1 MTLSFWIIL
10 YLLISIGIGL
20 YASRRVKNETDYI
33 LAGRG
38 LPIYITIA
46 TTFATWF
53 GSETV
58 LWTSSTFINEWLSW
72 ILADP
77 FWAGLCLILVWLF
90 FARPL
95 YRMGVKTLGDFYKI
109 KYGRTVEVFASI
121 MIIVSYIGW
130 VSAQIVALGLIFD
143 ILTEWSQFAAITQA
157 EWSFIG
163 GGIVLFYTIFWGMW
177 SVAMT
182 DFFQM
187 IIIVVWLFIA
197 MIYVGDK
204 AGGVTNVISLASSE
218 GRFNIFPEWVSIPA
232 IIAALAAM
240 LTLGFWSIP
249 QQDVFQRTLS
259 ANSEKNA
266 GRGVVI
272 GGSLYIIV
280 AFVPILLGYAA
291 FIVAPDLVSKY
302 IETDSQHILPELI
315 LTQTPLFVQVMFFGA
330 LLSAIMSTASGT
342 LLAPSALFAENILK
356 PFLPGI
362 SDKKLLFVTRS
373 SVFGFFFII
382 MSFVWYK
389 YQNSEANIFSMVEN
403 AYKITLA
410 WALVPLVAGIYCK
423 RVHTVN
429 AIISML
435 VWVGTWISLEYFIE
449 VEEIYYMPP
458 HFFAFLVSIP
468 AFFLGGVLYRW
479 SHNNNKSPDNS
490 DDVL

>member
-1 MTLSFWIIL
+1 
-10 YLLISIGIGL
+10 
-20 YASRRVKNETDYI
+20 
-33 LAGRG
+33 
-38 LPIYITIA
+38 
-46 TTFATWF
+46 
-53 GSETV
+53 
-58 LWTSSTFINEWLSW
+58 
-72 ILADP
+72 
-77 FWAGLCLILVWLF
+77 
-90 FARPL
+90 
-95 YRMGVKTLGDFYKI
+95 
-109 KYGRTVEVFASI
+109 
-121 MIIVSYIGW
+121 
-130 VSAQIVALGLIFD
+130 
-143 ILTEWSQFAAITQA
+143 
-157 EWSFIG
+157 
-163 GGIVLFYTIFWGMW
+163 
-177 SVAMT
+177 
-182 DFFQM
+182 
-187 IIIVVWLFIA
+187 
-197 MIYVGDK
+197 
-204 AGGVTNVISLASSE
+204 
-218 GRFNIFPEWVSIPA
+218 
-232 IIAALAAM
+232 M

-266 GRGVVI
+266 GRGAVI

-449 VEEIYYMPP
+449 IEEIYYMPP